1 MCIYSYFPTLPLPV
15 LSSKVH
21 VASTT
26 HHAHSTCSHSTHTMH
41 HAIYTVYT
49 YNVVHAHEYIGYT
62 LRPYT
67 PHSTQ
72 LYTICSWSSPL
83 PCHVRNQSTTFTHL
97 HIISAAARCK
107 HTALSCVLLLLASQP
122 APAASAVTARGLRD
136 ALLRLLHFAV
146 QLLLHVLSCSLATA
160 TALLLLCDR
169 HCLHTIV
176 TPLLLQLILLR

>member
-1 MCIYSYFPTLPLPV
+1 M
-15 LSSKVH
+15 
-21 VASTT
+21 
-26 HHAHSTCSHSTHTMH
+26 
-41 HAIYTVYT
+41 
-49 YNVVHAHEYIGYT
+49 
-62 LRPYT
+62 
-67 PHSTQ
+67 
-72 LYTICSWSSPL
+72 
-83 PCHVRNQSTTFTHL
+83 
-97 HIISAAARCK
+97 ISAAARCK

-176 TPLLLQLILLR
+176 TPLLLQLILLH